1 MAKQGAFFL
10 EPDDAK
16 TFGDIEYMR
25 TPNKVKHK
33 FPKSK
38 ANGGGFEITKELN
51 AMEIKGL
58 NAPAAPAAPAPTAA
72 DAPTANPS
80 NPRRATDSTMDMF
93 RQMAKS
99 IKR

>member
-25 TPNKVKHK
+25 TPNKIKHK

-51 AMEIKGL
+51 AMEVKDFS
-58 NAPAAPAAPAPTAA
+58 APAAPATPAPTAA
-72 DAPTANPS
+72 DPS
-80 NPRRATDSTMDMF
+80 AAATPRRKAADSSMDMF

>member
-16 TFGDIEYMR
+16 TLGDVEYMR
-25 TPNKVKHK
+25 TPNTVKHK

-38 ANGGGFEITKELN
+38 GNGGGFEIVKELN
-51 AMEIKGL
+51 SMEVKDG
-58 NAPAAPAAPAPTAA
+58 NAPATPAASTPA
-72 DAPTANPS
+72 DAPVATPTT
-80 NPRRATDSTMDMF
+80 PRRKGADTGMDMF
-93 RQMAKS
+93 RQMAKT

>member
-16 TFGDIEYMR
+16 TLGDIDYMR

-38 ANGGGFEITKELN
+38 ANGGGFEIVKELN
-51 AMEIKGL
+51 SMEVKNGE
-58 NAPAAPAAPAPTAA
+58 APATPAASTPAEAPVATPT
-72 DAPTANPS
+72 T
-80 NPRRATDSTMDMF
+80 PRRKAGDSAMDMF

>member
-16 TFGDIEYMR
+16 TFGDIDYMR
-25 TPNKVKHK
+25 TPNKIKHK

-38 ANGGGFEITKELN
+38 GNGGGFEITKELN

-58 NAPAAPAAPAPTAA
+58 NAPAAPATPAPSDVPAATTSTPRRKAA
-72 DAPTANPS
+72 DS
-80 NPRRATDSTMDMF
+80 SMDMF

>member
-1 MAKQGAFFL
+1 MAKKGAFFL
-10 EPDDAK
+10 DPDDAK

-25 TPNKVKHK
+25 TPNKVTHK

-38 ANGGGFEITKELN
+38 GNGGGFEISTEIN
-51 AMEIKGL
+51 SMEKRD
-58 NAPAAPAAPAPTAA
+58 ADQSQPTASTPEA
-72 DAPTANPS
+72 SSSTPISSET
-80 NPRRATDSTMDMF
+80 PRRNASDNTMNMF